1 MWDFDHLY
9 NSLSEDIC
17 RYVSKDTNFQ
27 WVKCNVN
34 VGISI
39 YTFALSIHFFDI
51 FGGIQ
56 HFPSHPQQQPIHEF
70 CRYCARGKSAF
81 SLTPT
86 KTARQQIICIQ
97 ALSHRLSTPST
108 STIHCPTNSQLPST
122 AIPSLFQRH
131 SVSLPT
137 RFWLPSN
144 SILIPSR
151 TPPFLLVSCSWST
164 HYLTGLR
171 PLVIYIIHYYF
182 MPIYKTQ

>member
-1 MWDFDHLY
+1 MGCSPLSPGANIVSCLVLSRLSLLPFLIKIILPVMWDFYHLH

-27 WVKCNVN
+27 WVKCNIH
-34 VGISI
+34 VGIST
-39 YTFALSIHFFDI
+39 YTFAFSIHFLTF

-56 HFPSHPQQQPIHEF
+56 HFPSHPQQQPAHELS
-70 CRYCARGKSAF
+70 CM
-81 SLTPT
+81 
-86 KTARQQIICIQ
+86 Q
-97 ALSHRLSTPST
+97 ALSHRLSTNP
-108 STIHCPTNSQLPST
+108 IHCPTNSQLPST

-151 TPPFLLVSCSWST
+151 TPPF
-164 HYLTGLR
+164 TG
-171 PLVIYIIHYYF
+171 
-182 MPIYKTQ
+182 